1 MHLGFLNVFFFFERI
16 VLNSYRDLYS
26 QIATNAHTKKSRI
39 KCPRIVFV
47 VKKKTIACFLSIR
60 GIINSFLAN
69 RNSISNGQIFFERI
83 CLKKAHFYD
92 RWLYDHV
99 LFRK

>member
-26 QIATNAHTKKSRI
+26 QIVTNANTKKSRI

-47 VKKKTIACFLSIR
+47 VKKKLLHAFCPLE
-60 GIINSFLAN
+60 G
-69 RNSISNGQIFFERI
+69 
-83 CLKKAHFYD
+83 
-92 RWLYDHV
+92 
-99 LFRK
+99 